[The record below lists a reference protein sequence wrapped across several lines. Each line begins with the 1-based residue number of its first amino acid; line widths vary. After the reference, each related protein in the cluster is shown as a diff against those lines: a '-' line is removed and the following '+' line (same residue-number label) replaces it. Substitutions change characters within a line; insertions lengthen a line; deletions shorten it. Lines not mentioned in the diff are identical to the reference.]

1 MRTARLLRAAAF
13 KVAAVAAV
21 VAATLAVLLA
31 VHIDR
36 SATAGRGDTPTT
48 KPSPA
53 ALGVPTRVT
62 IPAIGVDAKLVG
74 VGLKPDGSMQT
85 PDFGLAAWYELGP
98 KPGEPGPAVVLAHVD
113 SKANGPDVF
122 YRLREL
128 KPGDQVTVT
137 YAESTKSFAVTARE
151 EVAKTQLPTAKIWND
166 AKKPALRLITCG
178 GAFDRRAGSYLDN
191 IIVYADE
198 LLTGL

>member
-1 MRTARLLRAAAF
+1 MRTARLLVVMVAALAAA
-13 KVAAVAAV
+13 AI
-21 VAATLAVLLA
+21 AVLLA
-31 VHIDR
+31 ARIDR
-36 SATAGRGDTPTT
+36 SATPGAGDAPTT
-48 KPSPA
+48 PSTAP
-53 ALGVPTRVT
+53 ALGAPARVT
-62 IPAIGVDAKLVG
+62 IPAIGVDARLGG

-85 PDFGLAAWYELGP
+85 PDVGVAAWYDLGP

-137 YAESTKSFAVTARE
+137 FRDGAAKTFAVTGRE
-151 EVAKTQLPTAKIWND
+151 EVAKTKLPTDKIWNGT
-166 AKKPALRLITCG
+166 KNPVLRLITCG
-178 GAFDRRAGSYLDN
+178 GAFDRKAGSYLDN

>member
-1 MRTARLLRAAAF
+1 MRTARLLR
-13 KVAAVAAV
+13 VAAVMV
-21 VAATLAVLLA
+21 VALVAAAAAILLA
-31 VHIDR
+31 ARIDR
-36 SATAGRGDTPTT
+36 SATAGSGDSPTSTPA
-48 KPSPA
+48 PA
-53 ALGVPTRVT
+53 PLGAPTRVT
-62 IPAIGVDAKLVG
+62 IPAIGVDASLVP

-85 PDFGLAAWYELGP
+85 PDFGLAAWYDLGP

-137 YAESTKSFAVTARE
+137 YAESTKTFAVTARE
-151 EVAKTQLPTAKIWND
+151 EAAKTRLPTARIWNG
-166 AKKPALRLITCG
+166 ATKPVLRLITCG
-178 GAFDRRAGSYLDN
+178 GAFDRKAGSYLDN